1 MREFFEDSRTASKW
15 FFRSLKKGDWVW
27 LILAVIIASTTVTLV
42 KQLGETV
49 QQSMLRKAAES
60 LGADLVIRSSRPIE
74 AQWQEHAHE
83 LGLKSAQT
91 TSVVTM
97 ALANNNFQLVQL
109 KAISADYPLRG
120 QIESASE
127 QPLQPLIPSTSKPLT
142 PNRIWVEPKLLSLMQ
157 ISQKDT
163 VTLGNLDFQIAGSV
177 LNKQGIGPMGGFAP
191 QVLMSEQRLAQTGLI
206 GPGSRVTYELQ
217 VAGSANQIKQFSEQ
231 LSKQNNPH
239 WQILSAQA
247 PTEDLAQSLDTA
259 WLFLDLSALSAVLVA
274 GMSILIASRF
284 YLNRWQSS
292 MALLRALGASNA
304 KMQRL
309 FAMQLSWIALFSSS
323 IGILIGY
330 GLFWLLLPV
339 IGHYFQPLVVP
350 SAMPAMVT
358 GFISGL
364 LVLWSFAWQAFQ
376 TAVKTSPMQ
385 VLKSVPRTPNGIHW
399 FISFALLLGLISL
412 MLGLDSLSWILAG
425 LVVISLA
432 LLGSAIGLLKLM
444 AIWQVNSR
452 GWLRIALSNLL
463 KESGLVKIQLVS
475 VGMVLFV
482 LMLMTFV
489 RQDLLQNWQAS
500 LPANT
505 PNTFVMNIQPEQ
517 KDAVQSILAEKQL
530 SPQLVPMVRG
540 RLTAINQTALLANQQ
555 SEDRARRML
564 EREANVAIL
573 KEIPSHNEVLAN
585 WDKPLDY
592 PRVSVEEGMAE
603 LFNIQLGDVLTF
615 NFAGQAWQY
624 QVNSLRK
631 VEWQSFQLNFFF
643 ILEPV
648 EDRALPISYI
658 GNFYLADEAAA
669 SDKPA
674 AREDASALTSNPAAQ
689 LTRQLAQATP
699 GVLLI
704 DVRQIMQ
711 QIQEIMRQASWA
723 VSGLYGFTLLAS
735 IGVLFTAT
743 LASQQARIQSWL
755 LLRTLGAR
763 TREIVKIGLTEFV
776 LLGGLAGLLAASF
789 AQLASLLISHFL
801 LKTEPS
807 LDLNLWLLSIV
818 SGSGLLLLIGL
829 ATQYSFLRKSPQQL
843 KLYLNTH

>member
-83 LGLKSAQT
+83 LGLKSAHT

-97 ALANNNFQLVQL
+97 ALAKNNFQLVQL

-120 QIESASE
+120 RIESASE
-127 QPLQPLIPSTSKPLT
+127 QPLQPLLPSASEAQN

-157 ISQKDT
+157 ITPNDS

-177 LNKQGIGPMGGFAP
+177 LNKQGLGPMGGFAP
-191 QVLMSEQRLAQTGLI
+191 QILMSEQRLAQTGLL
-206 GPGSRVTYELQ
+206 GPGSRVSYELQ
-217 VAGSANQIKQFSEQ
+217 VAGSARQIKQFSDH
-231 LSKQNNPH
+231 LNKQNNPH

-309 FAMQLSWIALFSSS
+309 FAMQLTWIALFSSS

-350 SAMPAMVT
+350 SAMPAMAT

-376 TAVKTSPMQ
+376 TAVQTAPMQ

-412 MLGLDSLSWILAG
+412 MLGLDFLIWILAG

-500 LPANT
+500 LPSDT

-517 KDAVQSILAEKQL
+517 KSAVQSILAKKQL
-530 SPQLVPMVRG
+530 SPELVPMVRG

-573 KEIPSHNEVLAN
+573 KEIPAHNEVLAK
-585 WDKPLDY
+585 WDKPLGY

-624 QVNSLRK
+624 QVDSLRK

-643 ILEPV
+643 VLEPV
-648 EDRALPISYI
+648 ENRALPISYI
-658 GNFYLADEAAA
+658 GNFYLVDEPVI

-674 AREDASALTSNPAAQ
+674 AQEEASALTSNPVSQ
-689 LTRQLAQATP
+689 LTKKLAQETP

-807 LDLNLWLLSIV
+807 LDLSLWLLSIV